1 MNLKEELFQILWS
14 DFKVNDF
21 ENWLFK
27 QNSIDFENLLG
38 EDNYLD
44 IISEDFSRESVDN
57 IKRYVY
63 SKFNTSLKSDWEDF
77 INQNYV
83 PLIGICKTA
92 KALDYYKSETRDWDL
107 KIGKKYEI
115 LEVVISS
122 TNNDNHKQYVRYVD
136 RENNLYPSGYVPLE
150 LFEIDL
156 QNISDKYFYRE
167 IDELI
172 EIHPKNWNENTYK
185 PEIYSFWE
193 DFYDDEPKA
202 VGTYYDTL
210 EELGIKNA
218 W

>member
-14 DFKVNDF
+14 DFKVKDF

-57 IKRYVY
+57 IKRHVY

-107 KIGKKYEI
+107 QIGKKYEI

-122 TNNDNHKQYVRYVD
+122 TNTDNHKQYVRYVD

-172 EIHPKNWNENTYK
+172 EIHPKNWNENNYK